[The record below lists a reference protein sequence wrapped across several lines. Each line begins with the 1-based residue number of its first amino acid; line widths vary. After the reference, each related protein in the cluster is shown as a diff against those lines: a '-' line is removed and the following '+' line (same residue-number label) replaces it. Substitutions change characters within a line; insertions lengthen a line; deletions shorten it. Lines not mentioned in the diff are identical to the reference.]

1 MMLALSRVFGVS
13 AEGRRKLRGVKRLT
27 VLQKAARQAMQL
39 SLACIVPVL
48 TSSGVSASP
57 VTTDSTVS
65 YLLYGLTLSITSTSP
80 TTLNLVPGESYTL
93 SGAWSVSG
101 RDGCAG
107 CLVQAYLA
115 GLPGLDEQID
125 LAFNVNFPGWD
136 VYSTQ
141 GSYSQS
147 LTAPTAA
154 GTYYFGAMT
163 AANRAYIPVD
173 GVANSLGQVSY
184 IINVG
189 TATVPEPATL
199 ALVGTALF
207 MATALRRK
215 RAMKRF
221 NGDLPTAQ
229 RA

>member
-1 MMLALSRVFGVS
+1 MMFALSSMFGVC
-13 AEGRRKLRGVKRLT
+13 AEGRHKPRGAKRLT
-27 VLQKAARQAMQL
+27 VLQKAAKQALQL

-48 TSSGVSASP
+48 ASTGVSASP
-57 VTTDSTVS
+57 VTTDTTVS
-65 YLLYGLTLSITSTSP
+65 YSLYGLTLNITSTSP
-80 TTLNLVPGESYTL
+80 TTLNLAPGESYTL

-107 CLVQAYLA
+107 CVVQAYLA

-125 LAFNVNFPGWD
+125 LGLNVNFPGWD

-147 LTAPTAA
+147 FTAPTTA

-163 AANRAYIPVD
+163 AANKKFIPVD

-184 IINVG
+184 IVNVG
-189 TATVPEPATL
+189 ATAVPEPASL
-199 ALVGTALF
+199 ALVGAALF
-207 MATALRRK
+207 MAAAFRRK
-215 RAMKRF
+215 RAVK
-221 NGDLPTAQ
+221 
-229 RA
+229 